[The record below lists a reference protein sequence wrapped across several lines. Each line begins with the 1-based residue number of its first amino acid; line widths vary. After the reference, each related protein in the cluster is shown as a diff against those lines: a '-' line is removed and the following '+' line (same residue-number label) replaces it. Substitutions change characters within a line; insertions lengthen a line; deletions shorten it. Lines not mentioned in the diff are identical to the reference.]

1 MKLHKIAGL
10 YVGLEYSHELMSVR
24 APKYESKDR
33 PKIIDI
39 VISSSPES
47 IDRVRETA
55 PSLSDSECEY
65 LYVGASFYN
74 CLVEFNG
81 FMLHSSAV
89 VYKGNAYLFSA
100 DCGTGKSTHTQLW
113 LKAFGEDA
121 KILNDDKPAI
131 RIMDDG
137 IYAFGTPWSGKHNI
151 NEDIKVPI
159 KGICFLHRSDKNE
172 IKRVSAKEVV
182 PEMLKQIQRPT
193 DVARVDKLFENMET
207 VLEKVPV
214 YRLGCN
220 MDVEAAHVAYN
231 GMK

>member
-1 MKLHKIAGL
+1 MKLHKIADL
-10 YVGLEYSHELMSVR
+10 YVGLEYFHDLMKLR
-24 APKYESKDR
+24 APKYESSDR

-39 VISSSPES
+39 VISSSAES
-47 IDRVRETA
+47 INNIKKTN
-55 PSLSDSECEY
+55 PLLSDSECEY
-65 LYVGASFYN
+65 LHMGAAFYN
-74 CLVEFNG
+74 CLVEFGG

-89 VYKGNAYLFSA
+89 AYKGNAYLFSA

-121 KILNDDKPAI
+121 RIINDDKPAI

-151 NEDIKVPI
+151 NEDIKVPV

-172 IKRVSAKEVV
+172 IKRITAKEVV
-182 PEMLKQIQRPT
+182 PEMMKQMQRPT
-193 DVARVDKLFENMET
+193 DIARIDKLFESMET
-207 VLEKVPV
+207 VLERVPI

-220 MDVEAAHVAYN
+220 MDLEAAHVAYN